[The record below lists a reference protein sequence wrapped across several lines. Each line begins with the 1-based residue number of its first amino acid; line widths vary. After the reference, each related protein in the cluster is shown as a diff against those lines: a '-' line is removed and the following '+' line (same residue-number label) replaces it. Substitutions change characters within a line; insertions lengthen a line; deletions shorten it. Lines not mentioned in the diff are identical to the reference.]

1 MITKSLHEELKHK
14 GILVTALHPG
24 WARTGIGGPE
34 ATLSPEESIKACM
47 SVPLNLSTEN
57 SGSLLSYN
65 GETIEWWI
73 DILIYSFNTIP
84 EVSLLLFIS
93 DL

>member
-34 ATLSPEESIKACM
+34 ATLSPEESIRACM
-47 SVPLNLSTEN
+47 NVLSHLSTEN
-57 SGSLLSYN
+57 SGSLLSFIIPLLIFHYIKV
-65 GETIEWWI
+65 TRY
-73 DILIYSFNTIP
+73 ILLIP
-84 EVSLLLFIS
+84 
-93 DL
+93 